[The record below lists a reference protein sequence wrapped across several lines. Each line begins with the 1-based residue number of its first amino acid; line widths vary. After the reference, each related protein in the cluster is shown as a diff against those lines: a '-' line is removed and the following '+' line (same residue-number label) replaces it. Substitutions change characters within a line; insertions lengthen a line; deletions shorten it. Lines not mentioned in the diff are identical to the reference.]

1 MAGNTGLFIVLIIF
15 CILSIITS
23 TLFTYTCTDGT
34 WDFDNFEG
42 GKCVKW
48 PGGDD
53 SSGVVV
59 VVVVVVVAV
68 VVILQIKSQM
78 TMNS

>member
-53 SSGVVV
+53 SSGGVWWWW
-59 VVVVVVVAV
+59 AV